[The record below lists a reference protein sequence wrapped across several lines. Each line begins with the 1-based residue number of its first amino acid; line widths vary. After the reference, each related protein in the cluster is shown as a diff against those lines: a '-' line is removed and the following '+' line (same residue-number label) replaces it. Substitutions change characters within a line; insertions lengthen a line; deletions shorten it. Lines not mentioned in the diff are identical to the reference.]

1 MNPKNAVLVNV
12 YERMKLLQRLDLEY
26 VDIYDDNNQQGESHK
41 AEEIYLNYSDNVV
54 YVNLDNGDEIP
65 LEELSYNELIAI
77 YEELV

>member
-12 YERMKLLQRLDLEY
+12 YERMKFLQRLDLED
-26 VDIYDDNNQQGESHK
+26 VDIYDDDNQQGESHK
-41 AEEIYLNYSDNVV
+41 AEEIYLNFADNVV